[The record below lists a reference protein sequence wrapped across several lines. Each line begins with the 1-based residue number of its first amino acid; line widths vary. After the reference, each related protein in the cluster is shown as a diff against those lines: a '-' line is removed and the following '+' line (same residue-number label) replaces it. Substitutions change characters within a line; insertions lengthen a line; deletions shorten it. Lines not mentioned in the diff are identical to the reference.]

1 MSPAQ
6 KQLFDHVKEFLEP
19 AVAAPSSGAVLQ
31 FPATYPARDRRFLQD
46 LADQLHLSIA
56 FDEYNDKEEPII
68 TLRLA
73 EDMVDMMTAE
83 DEDLAEGMDQIDLDD
98 DEDEWREAIN
108 RVLEKYEKAP
118 VIPDRTEAE
127 FEEQYEAQFQQKMDT
142 WRRDYYHVCCAFASL
157 VSRLACF
164 SN

>member
-6 KQLFDHVKEFLEP
+6 KQLFDQVKEFLEQ
-19 AVAAPSSGAVLQ
+19 AVLAPNSGAVLQ

-73 EDMVDMMTAE
+73 EDMVHMMTAE
-83 DEDLAEGMDQIDLDD
+83 EEDLADGIDQIDLE
-98 DEDEWREAIN
+98 DEGDEWREAIN
-108 RVLEKYEKAP
+108 RVLDKYEKAP

-127 FEEQYEAQFQQKMDT
+127 FEEQYAAQFQQKMDS
-142 WRRDYYHVCCAFASL
+142 WKKDYYHVCLIACDL
-157 VSRLACF
+157 VK
-164 SN
+164 